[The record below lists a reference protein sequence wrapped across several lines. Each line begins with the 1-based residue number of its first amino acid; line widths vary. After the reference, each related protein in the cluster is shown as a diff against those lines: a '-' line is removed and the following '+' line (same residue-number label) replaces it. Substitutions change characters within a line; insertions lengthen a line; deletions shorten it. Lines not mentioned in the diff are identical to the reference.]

1 MIYTMKEVTIKTG
14 ISAHTLRFYE
24 KEGVVPFVKR
34 DKNGNRIY
42 DEKNLKWLEFM
53 LCLRATGMT
62 LADIKHYVELY
73 KNGDSTIQERKQ
85 MMLNHK
91 TKIDEQIMKSYKY
104 LEKINYKLAL
114 YDLQEKELKMLP

>member
-42 DEKNLKWLEFM
+42 DEENLKWLEFM

>member
-1 MIYTMKEVTIKTG
+1 MIYTIKEVTIKTG

-42 DEKNLKWLEFM
+42 DEENLKWLELM
-53 LCLRATGMT
+53 LCLRDTGMT